1 MRRCLLE
8 ENQKNNVLSDGDVI
22 PTRKDCLELLCK
34 RLLIENTYIDENGD
48 EVTPLQSDIYVSGE
62 LIKQNPIEENDVNHF
77 IDLINNTHICESS
90 DDKISSIIM
99 EELRTYFKD
108 EHDIS
113 VTIELINNRVETY
126 LKETN

>member
-1 MRRCLLE
+1 MITQ
-8 ENQKNNVLSDGDVI
+8 NQ
-22 PTRKDCLELLCK
+22 
-34 RLLIENTYIDENGD
+34 
-48 EVTPLQSDIYVSGE
+48 